1 MATRCSTK
9 KSKAATA
16 VKAETKKTV
25 KAPVKKAAPAKAKP
39 ATAKPV
45 KKTAPAKAKAAPAKA
60 APAKAK
66 PAAAKTANK
75 KGTRYSCGVCGL
87 VVSVDTVC
95 NCVEVCDLVCCSKP
109 MQVLKK

>member
-45 KKTAPAKAKAAPAKA
+45 KKTAPAKA